1 MKDFLFKLSRHHAF
15 LFLVAGA
22 VLALGLWLARP
33 KPAPPAPAPKGGRV
47 SVLPGP
53 GFWTPVTDVRL
64 PDSQALAFAPDRGT
78 GFLLASD
85 GTRVVT
91 SDGGGDWTA
100 DPASPVTEENFDRTT
115 TGGFT
120 PDGRPFLATGLDE
133 SVATS
138 IYERRADGWK
148 TTFAGDY
155 GGLVGASADGSVLV
169 GGAGLVVL
177 REGDGW
183 TPRRIEQAERLTL
196 YAAARDGAR
205 IVVVGEYGVLLESR
219 DAGRTWA
226 RRQIGTAPLY
236 AVALVGDV
244 LLVGG
249 ADGSFHRDAGDGFGP
264 VTGLDR
270 GVTVTALASDG
281 RLAVA
286 GGQLA
291 GGGAVVFSS
300 SDAGVTW
307 HLESSAA
314 SGRIVAVAFGARGPF
329 AAALTGELLFRQTL
343 TY

>member
-1 MKDFLFKLSRHHAF
+1 
-15 LFLVAGA
+15 
-22 VLALGLWLARP
+22 
-33 KPAPPAPAPKGGRV
+33 
-47 SVLPGP
+47 
-53 GFWTPVTDVRL
+53 L
-64 PDSQALAFAPDRGT
+64 PDSQALAFAPDRQAGL
-78 GFLLASD
+78 FVAA
-85 GTRVVT
+85 
-91 SDGGGDWTA
+91 DGGRLVTA
-100 DPASPVTEENFDRTT
+100 DGGHTWSATPEPLFSEADPELVTAAGYLAAAPFVAVGVDQSPF
-115 TGGFT
+115 
-120 PDGRPFLATGLDE
+120 
-133 SVATS
+133 TS
-138 IYERRADGWK
+138 IYAPDAAGDWK
-148 TTFAGDY
+148 TAFEGQY
-155 GGLVGASADGSVLV
+155 GGLAGASADGSVLV

-183 TPRRIEQAERLTL
+183 TPRRIDQAKNLTL
-196 YAAARDGAR
+196 YAAARAGAR
-205 IVVVGEYGVLLESR
+205 IVVVGEYGIVCESA

-226 RRQIGTAPLY
+226 RRQVGTAPLY

-249 ADGSFHRDAGDGFGP
+249 ADGSLHRDAGDGFGP

-270 GVTVTALASDG
+270 GMTVTALASDG

>member
-1 MKDFLFKLSRHHAF
+1 MKHFVSLFRHQTF
-15 LFLVAGA
+15 LFLLAGG

-53 GFWTPVTDVRL
+53 GFWTPVKDVRL
-64 PDSQALAFAPDRGT
+64 PDGQALVFAPDRHA
-78 GFLLASD
+78 GFFVAAD

-91 SDGGGDWTA
+91 ADGGDAWSAAPEPLFSEA
-100 DPASPVTEENFDRTT
+100 DPELVTAAGYLGVAPFVAVGVDQSP
-115 TGGFT
+115 FT
-120 PDGRPFLATGLDE
+120 A
-133 SVATS
+133 
-138 IYERRADGWK
+138 IYAPAAPGTWK
-148 TTFAGDY
+148 AVFQGDY

-169 GGAGLVVL
+169 GGAGLVL
-177 REGDGW
+177 LCESDDW

-196 YAAARDGAR
+196 YAAARDR
-205 IVVVGEYGVLLESR
+205 DHIIVGGEYGVLLESR

-226 RRQIGTAPLY
+226 RRQVGTAPLY

-270 GVTVTALASDG
+270 GVTLTALASDG

-291 GGGAVVFSS
+291 SGGAVVFSS
-300 SDAGVTW
+300 PDAGVTW

-329 AAALTGELLFRQTL
+329 AATLTGELLFRHTF